1 MPGLQISVAFYDLFG
16 ALQQR
21 KRKPGKNDEKHDDEK
36 DDDGHAAYLPRA
48 TACKLRGGDDFS
60 A

>member
-1 MPGLQISVAFYDLFG
+1 MPGLQISVAFYDLLG
-16 ALQQR
+16 ALRER
-21 KRKPGKNDEKHDDEK
+21 KRNPGKNDKKHDSKK
-36 DDDGHAAYLPRA
+36 DDDGHVACLPRA

>member
-1 MPGLQISVAFYDLFG
+1 MPSLQISVAFYDLFG
-16 ALQQR
+16 ALHEH
-21 KRKPGKNDEKHDDEK
+21 KRDPGKHDEKHDSEK
-36 DDDGHAAYLPRA
+36 DDDGHVACLPRA